1 MNLLFLGPP
10 GSGKGTQAVRAAR
23 QLGITH
29 LSTGDVL
36 REAVKKGT
44 ELGRK
49 AKRYMEK
56 GELVPDSV
64 LIDMIE
70 DKIDGG
76 HLGDGFIL
84 DGFPRTMPQ
93 AESLK
98 QMLASHDMSLD
109 RAVLLVV
116 DDEEIV
122 KRLSGR
128 WFCPQCRA
136 GYNYPAQVPKV
147 KGRCDHDNAELQ
159 RRPDDEE
166 DVVRNRLQVYKKQTK
181 PIVDFYRNESIL
193 AEVVGIGSPDK
204 VFESVLQA
212 VKETVR

>member
-10 GSGKGTQAVRAAR
+10 GSGKGTQAVRVAR
-23 QLGITH
+23 QLGVTH

-36 REAVKKGT
+36 REAVKAGT

-49 AKRYMEK
+49 AKGYMEK
-56 GELVPDSV
+56 GELVPDSI

-70 DKIDGG
+70 DKIGSG

-98 QMLASHDMSLD
+98 QMLAGHDMSLD

-128 WFCPQCRA
+128 WFCPQCQA
-136 GYNYPAQVPKV
+136 GYNYPAQMPKV
-147 KGRCDHDNAELQ
+147 EGRCDYDNAELQ

-166 DVVRNRLQVYKKQTK
+166 DVVRNRLQVYKKQTE

-193 AEVVGIGSPDK
+193 AEVVGTGSLDE
-204 VFESVLQA
+204 VFENVLQA
-212 VKETVR
+212 VKEKVK